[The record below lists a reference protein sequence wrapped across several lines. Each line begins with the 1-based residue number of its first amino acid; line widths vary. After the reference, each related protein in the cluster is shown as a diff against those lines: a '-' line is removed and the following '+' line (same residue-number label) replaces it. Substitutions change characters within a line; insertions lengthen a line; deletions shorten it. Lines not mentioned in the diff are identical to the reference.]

1 MSAVLVYYNANG
13 LNEADQSDIKQ
24 SVVELNDTKEETG
37 ITSVTSYFDQQE
49 LKDQM
54 LSKDGKTALILLS
67 IARNDRSD
75 EALSDVLY
83 KAVSDVK
90 VEHYYTG
97 DWLINLDQT
106 KSSLEGLKKTELIT
120 VAFIL
125 IILFIVFR
133 SAIAPIVPLL
143 AVGIS
148 YLISQSVV
156 SFLAQYA
163 GFPISNFTQ
172 IFMVAVM
179 FGIGTDYCI
188 LLISRYK
195 EELAHTDNKTEAIIT
210 TYRNAGRTVLVS
222 GAAVLIGFAS
232 IGFSTFVL
240 YRSAVAVAVGVAV
253 LLIAL
258 VTLVPFFMS
267 VLGKSLF
274 WPSKGNLEHSQS
286 RMWEAMGK
294 FSLRKPLWALLVLII
309 LLVPFLSAYK
319 NYISFNSLEEIG
331 NKYNSVKAFN
341 LIADGFGPGDS
352 MPSTVVIQSQQPLN
366 TKEGLAA
373 LEQVSREVA
382 NVNGVKS
389 VRSATRP
396 TGDPLSDLQ
405 VTNQAET
412 LSSGLTPENFS

>member
-1 MSAVLVYYNANG
+1 MIIRWKWAILALWIIIAAALMVTAPNFNQLVQEKGQISVPDGYSSSLAAKLIKQSQGTSSGNLSAVLVYYNANG

-240 YRSAVAVAVGVAV
+240 YRSAV
-253 LLIAL
+253 
-258 VTLVPFFMS
+258 
-267 VLGKSLF
+267 
-274 WPSKGNLEHSQS
+274 E
-286 RMWEAMGK
+286 
-294 FSLRKPLWALLVLII
+294 
-309 LLVPFLSAYK
+309 
-319 NYISFNSLEEIG
+319 
-331 NKYNSVKAFN
+331 
-341 LIADGFGPGDS
+341 
-352 MPSTVVIQSQQPLN
+352 
-366 TKEGLAA
+366 
-373 LEQVSREVA
+373 
-382 NVNGVKS
+382 
-389 VRSATRP
+389 
-396 TGDPLSDLQ
+396 
-405 VTNQAET
+405 
-412 LSSGLTPENFS
+412 